1 MPCLLGDRGCVSLQV
16 FQCPQDQV
24 LSVQSS
30 AGIQAESGAGPQPR
44 ALLQTRHVVEPVKGM
59 DWSPEQALRG
69 QMNQGEVYIHTMQ
82 LLRVE
87 SSGAHKEAEGK
98 AGLSGPLQT
107 PSVYTNQGSKR
118 YKEPAVGHTPEIPAL
133 QKLGQENLEFEG
145 SVDYRMR
152 PCLRK
157 KK

>member
-1 MPCLLGDRGCVSLQV
+1 MRL
-16 FQCPQDQV
+16 
-24 LSVQSS
+24 S
-30 AGIQAESGAGPQPR
+30 AGVSVPSGPGALCAILSRHPGREWGWTSAR

-133 QKLGQENLEFEG
+133 EKLGQENLEFEG

-157 KK
+157 RK